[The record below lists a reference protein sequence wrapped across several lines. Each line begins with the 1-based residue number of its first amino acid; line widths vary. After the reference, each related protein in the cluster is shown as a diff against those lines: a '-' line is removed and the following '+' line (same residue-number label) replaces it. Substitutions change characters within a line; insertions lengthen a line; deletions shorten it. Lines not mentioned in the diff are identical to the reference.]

1 MEKIIIH
8 ISGASGSGKT
18 TLGNKLKEHF
28 KNKIVVKDLDDLR
41 DEFIKKFYGNKKWT
55 YINENKYQSYINDY
69 INKQKK
75 PIIFVGLNDN
85 TVYGKNKNLYYDLH
99 SNYNYYIELNDMII
113 VKQKCIRLLN
123 DIQTDKEA
131 MEDLFKNNEKFIKN
145 ITEAIKMEC
154 SFKQTI
160 KQNNK
165 WKKDY
170 EKQGYKFMSRENIYK
185 SVIKILTHNKLETN
199 IEIVIKDTSKE
210 KYENIIKGT
219 YNKTKKN
226 VKKPSNRNKTLKNY
240 K

>member
-1 MEKIIIH
+1 MENLIIH

-28 KNKIVVKDLDDLR
+28 KSKIVVKDLDILR
-41 DEFIKKFYGNKKWT
+41 DEFIKFFYSNIKWT

-85 TVYGKNKNLYYDLH
+85 TVYGKNKNLYYNLYSQH
-99 SNYNYYIELNDMII
+99 NYYIEIDDMII

-123 DIQTDKEA
+123 DIQTDKMA
-131 MEDLFKNNEKFIKN
+131 MEDLVKNNEKFVKKF
-145 ITEAIKMEC
+145 TEAIKIEC
-154 SFKQTI
+154 SAKQTI

-170 EKQGYKFMSRENIYK
+170 NKQGYKFMSRKKIYN
-185 SVIKILTHNKLETN
+185 S
-199 IEIVIKDTSKE
+199 
-210 KYENIIKGT
+210 IIKLFS
-219 YNKTKKN
+219 K
-226 VKKPSNRNKTLKNY
+226 S
-240 K
+240 